1 MASGKLSPRQKMI
14 NLMYLIFIAMLALN
28 MSKEVLAAFGLMNE
42 KLEASNN
49 KVTENNLAFLENLE
63 TKASED
69 AAKYEELY
77 KDAQKIKQ
85 LSKEYYDYLEDLKT
99 QMVKDIEDP
108 SDYQVMDKSDYLDQK
123 FFQGDNLA
131 PQGKEFMKRITDYR
145 SQVSAILGD
154 GFPDVK
160 DALNARFKTGE
171 EDGKVE
177 RRDGAKVDWINYHYE
192 GFPLIASLTKLT
204 SIQSD
209 IKATEEAALKAMLQ
223 GELTSQVSLSN
234 FSTLLDTEKSAF
246 YSGEK
251 FQGSIVLGKT
261 DKSAKPVR
269 AELTLDGRKLSEGRD
284 YQLEEGGVKLL
295 IGAGSPGDHTIS
307 GILVYMQD
315 GNEKEVPV
323 KNSFSTISKPNAALI
338 AADKMN
344 VVYRGVSNPMSIT
357 IPGIPNNK
365 VSASAAGLSKR
376 SGSSYVMNPGKGRTV
391 TITASGTLPDGQ
403 RVSSRSEFRIKDI
416 PRPAGA
422 VRGETGSTKMPRR
435 NLEISSV
442 SAVLEDF
449 DFDLNLA
456 IGGFKF
462 KVPGQPTVVVKGGK
476 LDSRAKSA
484 LKRAKRGDAVQI
496 FDIQA
501 YITNNKSYKLKKVS
515 PVIVEI
521 TN

>member
-49 KVTENNLAFLENLE
+49 KTSENNLAFFENLE

-69 AAKYEELY
+69 AAKYAELY

-85 LSKEYYDYLEDLKT
+85 LSKEYFDYLENLKE
-99 QMVKDIEDP
+99 QMVKDTEDP
-108 SDYQVMDKSDYLDQK
+108 TDYQVMDKSDYLDQK
-123 FFQGDNLA
+123 LFQGDNLA
-131 PQGKEFMKRITDYR
+131 PEGKEFMKRITEYR
-145 SQVSAILGD
+145 SQVIAILGD
-154 GFPDVK
+154 GFPQVK
-160 DALNARFKTGE
+160 DVVNARFKTG
-171 EDGKVE
+171 DDNGKVV
-177 RRDGAKVDWINYHYE
+177 RRDGVKIDWINYHYE

-209 IKATEEAALKAMLQ
+209 IKASEEAALKAMLQ

-234 FSTLLDTEKSAF
+234 FSTLLESEKSAF
-246 YSGEK
+246 YSGER

-269 AELTLDGRKLSEGRD
+269 AELKLDGRNMTEGRD

-295 IGAGSPGDHTIS
+295 IGAGNPGDHNIS

-323 KNSFSTISKPNAALI
+323 KNTFSTISKPNAALI

-365 VSASAAGLSKR
+365 VSARAPGLSKR
-376 SGSSYVMNPGKGRTV
+376 SGSSYVMNPGTGRSV
-391 TITASGTLPDGQ
+391 TITATGTLPDGQ
-403 RVSSRSEFRIKDI
+403 AVSSRSEFRIKDI

-422 VRGETGSTKMPRR
+422 IRGETGSTKMPRR
-435 NLEISSV
+435 NLEISTV
-442 SAVLEDF
+442 SAMLEDF

-462 KVPGQPTVVVKGGK
+462 KVPGQPTVVVKGNK

-484 LKRAKRGDAVQI
+484 LKRAKRGDAVQV
-496 FDIQA
+496 FDINA

-515 PVIVEI
+515 PVIIEI

>member
-28 MSKEVLAAFGLMNE
+28 MSKEVLAAFGLMNK

-49 KVTENNLAFLENLE
+49 KATENNLAFLESLG

-85 LSKEYYDYLEDLKT
+85 LSQEYYDYLENLKS
-99 QMVKDIEDP
+99 QMVEEIEDP
-108 SDYQVMDKSDYLDQK
+108 TDYEVMDKSDYLDQK
-123 FFQGDNLA
+123 LFQGDNLA
-131 PQGKEFMKRITDYR
+131 PQGREFMKRLTEYR
-145 SQVSAILGD
+145 TQVSAILGD
-154 GFPDVK
+154 GFPEVK
-160 DALNARFKTGE
+160 EALNVRFQTGDE
-171 EDGKVE
+171 NGKVE
-177 RRDGAKVDWINYHYE
+177 RRDGIKVDWIKYHYE

-209 IKATEEAALKAMLQ
+209 IKATEESALKAMLQ
-223 GELTSQVSLSN
+223 GELTSQVALTN
-234 FSTLLDTEKSAF
+234 FSTLIESEKSAF

-251 FQGSIVLGKT
+251 FAGSIVLGKT
-261 DKSAKPVR
+261 DKSAKPVK
-269 AELTLDGRKLSEGRD
+269 ADLKLDGRKMTEGRD

-295 IGAGSPGDHTIS
+295 IGAGNPGDHQIS
-307 GILVYMQD
+307 GTLIYMQD
-315 GNEKEVPV
+315 GIETEVPV
-323 KNSFSTISKPNAALI
+323 KNTFSTISKPNAALI

-344 VVYRGVSNPMSIT
+344 VVYRGVANPMSIT

-365 VSASAAGLSKR
+365 VSASAPGLSKR
-376 SGSSYVMNPGKGRTV
+376 SGSSYIMNPGTGRTV
-391 TITASGTLPDGQ
+391 TIVASGTLPDGQ

-422 VRGETGSTKMPRR
+422 VRGESGSTKMPRR
-435 NLEISSV
+435 NLEISTV
-442 SAVLEDF
+442 GAILEDF

-456 IGGFKF
+456 ISGFKF
-462 KVPGQPTVVVKGGK
+462 KVPGQPTVDVKGNK
-476 LDSRAKSA
+476 LDNRAKSA

-501 YITNNKSYKLKKVS
+501 YITNNRTYKLKKVS
-515 PVIVEI
+515 PVLVEI